1 MFYSSHRVKTV
12 AIVGA
17 GGQVGTALRGRL
29 ARDRVDVRALG
40 RADDLPTAIRD
51 TDAVVHLAGALR
63 PRHPDTYQQAN
74 RDTVAATCA
83 AMEGSAARRVLFL
96 SYPGAAAGSANPYLR
111 SKGEAEQ
118 LLGDCDVR
126 ALIFRCAHIYGPP
139 ERPGPTASA
148 MLARGRPIVWV
159 LGSGSQRYA
168 WVALEDVAEILA
180 RAVLDPDP
188 PAGTFALAG
197 PRAYPVDEF
206 VRQVNPRPVR
216 IRHLPGWAARTA
228 GRVVPALPWPL
239 VDVMLRD
246 CLPEAGARDA
256 AAAFGVTQHPL
267 AEIWPGRGSQDLA

>member
-1 MFYSSHRVKTV
+1 MFHSSRRVKTV

-29 ARDRVDVRALG
+29 ARERVEVRPLG
-40 RADDLPTAIRD
+40 RPDDLPTAIRE

-63 PRHPDTYQQAN
+63 PRHHDTYQQAN

-83 AMEGSAARRVLFL
+83 AMQGSAARRVLFL
-96 SYPGAAAGSANPYLR
+96 SFPGAAASSANPYLR

-118 LLGDCDVR
+118 LLGDCGVP
-126 ALIFRCAHIYGPP
+126 AVIFRCAHIYGPP

-148 MLARGRPIVWV
+148 MLARRRPVVWV

-188 PAGTFALAG
+188 PARTFALTG
-197 PRAYPVDEF
+197 RCAYPVDEF
-206 VRQVNPRPVR
+206 VRQINPRPVR
-216 IRHLPGWAARTA
+216 IRHLPAWASRAA
-228 GRVVPALPWPL
+228 GRAVPALPWPL
-239 VDVMLRD
+239 VDVMLHD
-246 CLPEAGARDA
+246 CLADAGARDA
-256 AAAFGVTQHPL
+256 AAAFGVIQHPL
-267 AEIWPGRGSQDLA
+267 AEIWPGHGNQEPA